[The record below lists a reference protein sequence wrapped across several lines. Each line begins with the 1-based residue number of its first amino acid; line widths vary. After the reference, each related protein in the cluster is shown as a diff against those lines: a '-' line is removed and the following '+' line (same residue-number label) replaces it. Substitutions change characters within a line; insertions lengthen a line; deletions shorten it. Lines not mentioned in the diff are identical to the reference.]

1 LSFGALGSF
10 RGCPKPAARRSDA
23 GGLQMKLNSL
33 THSYMFVR
41 VPRCGSVC
49 NNPNT
54 GFTNKNFGQL
64 TSTADPRTWQ
74 FGGKFYF

>member
-1 LSFGALGSF
+1 
-10 RGCPKPAARRSDA
+10 
-23 GGLQMKLNSL
+23 MKLNSL